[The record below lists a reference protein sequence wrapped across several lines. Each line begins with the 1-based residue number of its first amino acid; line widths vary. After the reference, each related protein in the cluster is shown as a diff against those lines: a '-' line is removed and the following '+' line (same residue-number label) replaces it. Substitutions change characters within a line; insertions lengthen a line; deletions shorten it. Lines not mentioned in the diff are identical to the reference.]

1 MSYTVDRMRK
11 GNGKRNRNRNPVR
24 TTATEA
30 RYRTQLRKIASH
42 VAALVNGVDDD
53 LAGVPT
59 LEQVLRQYS
68 DALDGWARRA
78 AAQMLDD
85 VARNDASAWSRLSD
99 EIGRALSDEI
109 RNAPTGQT
117 LFQLMEEQVG
127 LIKSIP
133 LDAARRVHELA
144 IDGLSTGRRAADIS
158 RDIQNS
164 GGVVKSRADLI
175 ARTEVS
181 RSASSLTEARAR
193 HVGSEGYFWRTAG
206 DGDVRHSHAEME
218 GKYVRWD
225 SPPTLDGMTGHAGCF
240 PNCRCY
246 PEPDLP
252 D

>member
-1 MSYTVDRMRK
+1 MSYTADRKRK
-11 GNGKRNRNRNPVR
+11 GNRNRNPVR

-42 VAALVNGVDDD
+42 VAALVNGIDDD
-53 LAGVPT
+53 LAGAPT
-59 LEQVLRQYS
+59 LEQVLRQYG
-68 DALDGWARRA
+68 DALDGWARRT
-78 AAQMLDD
+78 AAQMLED
-85 VARNDASAWSRLSD
+85 VARNDASAWNRLSG

-133 LDAARRVHELA
+133 IDAAQRVHTLA

-158 RDIQNS
+158 RDIQDS
-164 GGVVKSRADLI
+164 GEVSKSRADLI

-181 RSASSLTEARAR
+181 RSASALTEARAR
-193 HVGSEGYFWRTAG
+193 HIGSEGYFWRTAG

-246 PEPDLP
+246 AEPDIP
-252 D
+252 ED